1 MITYAKFE
9 FYAPRSEL
17 FFFPKFSTGTQ
28 ALQCKIWVGK
38 HTFFLLLRPV
48 LNSPDRDVFK
58 NGFKS

>member
-1 MITYAKFE
+1 MITYAKFG
-9 FYAPRSEL
+9 FYAPRSDIFSPPKL
-17 FFFPKFSTGTQ
+17 FTGTQ

-48 LNSPDRDVFK
+48 LKSPDRDVFK

>member
-1 MITYAKFE
+1 MITYATFG
-9 FYAPRSEL
+9 FYASRSD
-17 FFFPKFSTGTQ
+17 FFSPPNFFTGTQ

-38 HTFFLLLRPV
+38 YTFFLLLRPV